1 MGIFKSF
8 RHVVLPKNLIKWL
21 PKGLLK
27 PEQWIELG
35 VHQSSGWEHYMI
47 YGNLFSLLFMI

>member
-1 MGIFKSF
+1 MGLFKSF
-8 RHVVLPKNLIKWL
+8 RHVVLPKNLVKWL
-21 PKGLLK
+21 PKGILK

-47 YGNLFSLLFMI
+47 YGNLFFFSLD